1 MSVQARIEQSDASGL
16 GERATRPP
24 SRTGLRPG
32 EAPRPNHVRRALLTA
47 TLALPFLWPVM
58 GHAQTPR
65 VINGRLV
72 PQAAGSGLPAT
83 LQTIASN
90 ETAPVWI
97 GYSVPARPGEH
108 EMCCSENG
116 YWGACGLEPGN
127 HTGSSRT
134 VTGGDTVRLEGDRAV
149 MVLLRMEEKTIQKI
163 RTFSTDCQL
172 DAGGRTIYWL
182 DGVKGAESIAF
193 LSSFVER
200 LSSSALAAI
209 AMHGDPASVP
219 ALIRFARQDPSTKVR
234 GDALFWL
241 AQRAGEKAAGE
252 ITAAIEQ
259 DPDTDVKR
267 RAVFA
272 LSQLPKDEGVPLLIQ
287 TARTN
292 KNPVVRKQA
301 MFWLGQSKDPRA
313 LAFFEEI
320 LGKNW

>member
-1 MSVQARIEQSDASGL
+1 MN
-16 GERATRPP
+16 
-24 SRTGLRPG
+24 RTLLVTLTVLPLLVAAPALAQ
-32 EAPRPNHVRRALLTA
+32 APRVT
-47 TLALPFLWPVM
+47 
-58 GHAQTPR
+58 
-65 VINGRLV
+65 NGRLIQ
-72 PQAAGSGLPAT
+72 QAAGSGLAAT
-83 LQTIASN
+83 IQSVAATQTD
-90 ETAPVWI
+90 PVWI
-97 GYSVPARPGEH
+97 GYSAPARPGDH
-108 EMCCSENG
+108 EMCCGENG
-116 YWGACGLEPGN
+116 YWGACTLEPV
-127 HTGSSRT
+127 TRT
-134 VTGGDTVRLEGDRAV
+134 VITRDNAGGNNTARLEGDANV
-149 MVLLRMEEKTIQKI
+149 MVLLRVEDKAVRKI
-163 RTFSTDCQL
+163 RTFSSDCQL

-182 DGVKGAESIAF
+182 DRVGGADSISV
-193 LSSFVER
+193 LSSFVSGSNQPDDR

-219 ALIRFARQDPSTKVR
+219 ALIKFARQDASSRVR
-234 GDALFWL
+234 GNALFWL
-241 AQRAGEKAAGE
+241 AQRAGEKAAGT

-320 LGKNW
+320 LGK

>member
-1 MSVQARIEQSDASGL
+1 MR
-16 GERATRPP
+16 
-24 SRTGLRPG
+24 RT
-32 EAPRPNHVRRALLTA
+32 LLTA
-47 TLALPFLWPVM
+47 AAALPLLMPASAL
-58 GHAQTPR
+58 AQTPR
-65 VINGRLV
+65 VTNGRV
-72 PQAAGSGLPAT
+72 VQQAAAAGLASIVRT
-83 LQTIASN
+83 IGASQT
-90 ETAPVWI
+90 EPVWI
-97 GYSVPARPGEH
+97 GYTAPARAGDF
-108 EMCCSENG
+108 EMCCGENG
-116 YWGACGLEPGN
+116 YWGSCGLEPRNGTTYQRN
-127 HTGSSRT
+127 TS
-134 VTGGDTVRLEGDRAV
+134 GGGTARLEAPQSV
-149 MVLLRMEEKTIQKI
+149 MVLLRLEEKNVQKI
-163 RTFSTDCQL
+163 RTFSPDCEL

-182 DGVKGAESIAF
+182 DTVKGADSVSF
-193 LSSFVER
+193 LSSFVSDEGTRNDR

-209 AMHGDPASVP
+209 AMHGDASSVP
-219 ALIRFARQDPSTKVR
+219 ALIKFARQDPSSKVR

-259 DPDTDVKR
+259 DPDTQVKR

-320 LGKNW
+320 LGKN